1 MYRLH
6 HRLHFATAINVNYD
20 FAVGAAAYLYRLLTS
35 LGLFEREWQ
44 DMDFLIAKLSQ
55 PGDPFVPKG
64 RQGHLPTKLL
74 DAFLKALG
82 FVNSSRPS
90 ERLLACYG
98 LHGYLDV
105 RQTRKVMHLK
115 TSNFEDSLGNM
126 RVGKK
131 GIYTG
136 DKVLEDD
143 KMLEIALHMIT
154 NDNQKGNHETQK
166 RSGKHKYDERKSF
179 TPLQLLSTFK
189 QCIITDEP
197 VKNFD
202 YTRFTADCLKLLSA
216 ISNTPAFERSYLNIH
231 GDKLDTPE
239 QGTYPAI
246 IIVQTILRECEM
258 MENTGTGSPLG
269 SSPCAQV
276 AAEILHDYVSHHGS
290 KYRKQAHDRSSGH
303 IPKHLRPSFGAEA
316 LRKYDNNE
324 IGKMRDFFPG
334 GRRADELKPIQD
346 LPANV
351 RFVLGELPEWL
362 ELDQLYLEDV
372 ARIGET

>member
-1 MYRLH
+1 MN
-6 HRLHFATAINVNYD
+6 T
-20 FAVGAAAYLYRLLTS
+20 
-35 LGLFEREWQ
+35 
-44 DMDFLIAKLSQ
+44 
-55 PGDPFVPKG
+55 P
-64 RQGHLPTKLL
+64 
-74 DAFLKALG
+74 
-82 FVNSSRPS
+82 
-90 ERLLACYG
+90 
-98 LHGYLDV
+98 
-105 RQTRKVMHLK
+105 
-115 TSNFEDSLGNM
+115 NFEYSLGNM
-126 RVGKK
+126 GVGKK

-143 KMLEIALHMIT
+143 KMLEIALHIIT
-154 NDNQKGNHETQK
+154 NYNQKGNHETQK
-166 RSGKHKYDERKSF
+166 RSGKHKCDERKSF

-197 VKNFD
+197 LKNFD
-202 YTRFTADCLKLLSA
+202 YTRFTADCLKLLRA
-216 ISNTPAFERSYLNIH
+216 ISNTPAFERSFLSIH
-231 GDKLDTPE
+231 GDKLDPLPE
-239 QGTYPAI
+239 QGTYSSVT
-246 IIVQTILRECEM
+246 IVLTILRECEM

-276 AAEILHDYVSHHGS
+276 AAEMLHDYVSHHGS

-334 GRRADELKPIQD
+334 GRRADELKTIQD